1 MNNIRDLVR
10 QLAATPSSGAGSM
23 ILCRVDSI
31 DTEART
37 IDAQPLDESAPILGV
52 NLQANQNSEVGVV
65 MFPRQDSYV
74 IVGMLGMCQ
83 AVVVTCDD
91 VERVR
96 IDVGDMSVDVS
107 KDGIVLNGGDLGG
120 LVKIQEIKD
129 NLDTLKQYCEALKNA
144 TSAGIKAV
152 GAAMSAN
159 GATGANAFD
168 AAMSSQSIVFK
179 DMENDKIKQ

>member
-1 MNNIRDLVR
+1 MSNIRDLVR

-23 ILCRVDSI
+23 ILCRVDSV

-37 IDAQPLDESAPILGV
+37 VDAQPLDESAPILGV
-52 NLQANQNSEVGVV
+52 NLQANQSSEVGVV

-96 IDVGDMSVDVS
+96 IDVGDMSVDIS
-107 KDGIVLNGGDLGG
+107 EDGIAMNGGKLGG
-120 LVKIQEIKD
+120 LVNVGSLTKRLNAIEQDI
-129 NLDTLKQYCEALKNA
+129 NQLKTAITA
-144 TSAGIKAV
+144 APVSPMDG
-152 GAAMSAN
+152 GAAFK
-159 GATGANAFD
+159 GGL
-168 AAMSSQSIVFK
+168 SQWAGSTLELSK
-179 DMENDKIKQ
+179 DEDYEDTNVTH

>member
-10 QLAATPSSGAGSM
+10 QLAATPSSDAGSM

-83 AVVVTCDD
+83 AVVVACDD

-107 KDGIVLNGGDLGG
+107 EEGIVMNAGELGGMVKIEDLTTKLNG
-120 LVKIQEIKD
+120 LV
-129 NLDTLKQYCEALKNA
+129 DTVNALAQAFDSHTHIGNMG
-144 TSAGIKAV
+144 S
-152 GAAMSAN
+152 
-159 GATGANAFD
+159 ATGAPIIPFGQEADEFD
-168 AAMSSQSIVFK
+168 RS
-179 DMENDKIKQ
+179 DYENEYVKQ